1 VHNFPVF
8 LSGAAIL
15 AARDAR
21 HRTADWGDGVFG
33 RHEGVD
39 TLRREL
45 ERVDALIAAHPLA
58 SPRIRAAH
66 EIVGEGRSRDAA
78 ETERLLADR
87 GLAGAE
93 ELGRAQVAGSWSWW
107 KLHRRRR
114 QLVRRIE
121 RLEHR

>member
-1 VHNFPVF
+1 
-8 LSGAAIL
+8 
-15 AARDAR
+15 
-21 HRTADWGDGVFG
+21 VFG
-33 RHEGVD
+33 RHTDVE

-66 EIVGEGRSRDAA
+66 EIVGEGPSRDAV
-78 ETERLLADR
+78 EIERQLAD
-87 GLAGAE
+87 GSHPDAA
-93 ELGRAQVAGSWSWW
+93 ELGRAQVAGMWSWW
-107 KLHRRRR
+107 RLHRRRR